1 MLKGWLN
8 SSILGLI
15 FAILIVVF
23 AIQNS
28 STTTVNFLFYS
39 IQNISVALLLLIS
52 VLVGV
57 IFTGLVAVVEQRR
70 LLRTIAD
77 LEKKI
82 KEYEP
87 VFKQ

>member
-15 FAILIVVF
+15 FAILIVIF
-23 AIQNS
+23 AIQNTA
-28 STTTVNFLFYS
+28 TTTISFLFYS
-39 IQNISVALLLLIS
+39 ISGISVALVLLIS
-52 VLVGV
+52 VLIGV
-57 IFTGLVAVVEQRR
+57 ICTGFVAVVEQKR
-70 LLRTIAD
+70 LLKKIAE

-87 VFKQ
+87 VYKQ

>member
-1 MLKGWLN
+1 MLKGWLS

-15 FAILIVVF
+15 FAILIVIF
-23 AIQNS
+23 ALQNTT
-28 STTTVNFLFYS
+28 TTTVVFFLYS
-39 IQNISVALLLLIS
+39 IPNVSVALLILIC

-57 IFTGLVAVVEQRR
+57 ICTGFVAVAEQRKSQK
-70 LLRTIAD
+70 TIAG

-87 VFKQ
+87 VFKE